1 MPVAADPT
9 PIAAELDRRIA
20 RITQLLRGTVHTRST
35 AALLVLR
42 RLDEEGALRITELAA
57 AERVAQPTMTGIVRR
72 LEVDGLVARTPDP
85 DDARAARIALTPAGH
100 EELGAVRAARASALQ
115 ARLDQLDDG
124 ARAALEAALPAL
136 DALLA
141 ADPVPRR

>member
-1 MPVAADPT
+1 MHVAADPT

-20 RITQLLRGTVHTRST
+20 RITQLLRGTVRTRST

-42 RLDEEGALRITELAA
+42 RLDEGALRITELAA

-115 ARLDQLDDG
+115 ARLDQLDD
-124 ARAALEAALPAL
+124 ATRAALEAALPAL

-141 ADPVPRR
+141 ADPGPRR